1 MRLPAAGYRRM
12 PWKNGQGITHEI
24 AREPL
29 TGERFAWRL
38 SIAEV
43 AASGDFSLFPGYDRT
58 ITLVEGSGMRLD
70 FDEAPS
76 KLIDRRLA
84 PFDFSGDWHCRC
96 HLLDGPLRD
105 FNLMVERSA
114 ARAKTE
120 VLRLGSDP
128 IERVVAE
135 GWLLI
140 FCAEGRLAVGGVVAE
155 AGDTLQLE
163 SGRHDIAG
171 EGALALVMQIHML
184 RGR

>member
-1 MRLPAAGYRRM
+1 MRLPAGGYRRM

-29 TGERFAWRL
+29 TGEHFVWRL

-43 AASGDFSLFPGYDRT
+43 AASGNFSLFPGYDRT
-58 ITLVEGSGMRLD
+58 ITLVEGHGMRLE
-70 FDEAPS
+70 FDEGPS
-76 KLIDRRLA
+76 KLIGARLA

-105 FNLMVERSA
+105 FNLMVDRSA

-120 VLRLGSDP
+120 VLRLGAAS
-128 IERVVAE
+128 IERLVAE

-140 FCAEGRLAVGGVVAE
+140 FCAEGRLAVDGTMAE
-155 AGDTLQLE
+155 TGDTLQLGT
-163 SGRHDIAG
+163 GRHDIAG